1 LWWWWWWCVVVDD
14 AKPVRREARICVGVN
29 FLACATNGGNLASG
43 DDNNNIKLETNTGI
57 YRATREL
64 TRHTSSRLVSSTSPS
79 TRAPTP
85 AVVVTVP
92 PPCIVIV
99 GCKRTP
105 THVRAMSP
113 PVKTF
118 PAKDLPSAAQVGVN
132 GKVRRTEDGRPIDL
146 ARDCELRGLV
156 QYECL
161 VMQPEV
167 AHSPIQC
174 WPVQRL
180 FRK

>member
-1 LWWWWWWCVVVDD
+1 
-14 AKPVRREARICVGVN
+14 
-29 FLACATNGGNLASG
+29 
-43 DDNNNIKLETNTGI
+43 
-57 YRATREL
+57 
-64 TRHTSSRLVSSTSPS
+64 
-79 TRAPTP
+79 
-85 AVVVTVP
+85 
-92 PPCIVIV
+92 
-99 GCKRTP
+99 
-105 THVRAMSP
+105 MSP

-132 GKVRRTEDGRPIDL
+132 GKVRRTEDGQPIDL